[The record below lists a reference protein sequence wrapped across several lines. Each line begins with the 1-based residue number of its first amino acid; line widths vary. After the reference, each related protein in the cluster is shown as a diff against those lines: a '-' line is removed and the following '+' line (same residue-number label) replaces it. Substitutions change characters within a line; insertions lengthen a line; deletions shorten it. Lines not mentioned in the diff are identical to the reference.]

1 MNMCFHHFRIWRT
14 KSTNFETQMEKM
26 DKQLSLL
33 NKHED
38 EIKDLNEKTNAVG
51 CFDQKLCALEQHLH
65 LRINEIKAE
74 FTNKLQEQCIYNA
87 KKQFV
92 QNENEELHKENE
104 NLKKKISE
112 LYEKKTRLLNLI
124 NQVYTSK
131 INNYIRK
138 TTN

>member
-1 MNMCFHHFRIWRT
+1 MQLGVLT
-14 KSTNFETQMEKM
+14 KNY
-26 DKQLSLL
+26 
-33 NKHED
+33 
-38 EIKDLNEKTNAVG
+38 
-51 CFDQKLCALEQHLH
+51 

-74 FTNKLQEQCIYNA
+74 FKNKLQEQCIYNA
-87 KKQFV
+87 KKQSV

-112 LYEKKTRLLNLI
+112 LYEKTLLLNLI

-131 INNYIRK
+131 INNYLRK